1 MKTSSIERSFFW
13 PSVSVEWRASTPSW
27 VHMPSTKKWVPL
39 KWCRSTATNW
49 MNNIFPFF
57 GILGWITAPGEI
69 QRWLGAILIF
79 QPNLPTHHRIPQP
92 PASNKKSGRISALT
106 STCWELPSIRWI
118 LISKVGVGNVASLE
132 EAAKDLQTLR
142 VVSWRIMKKSLLKG
156 QKNLY
161 ESVWSWYANIWQKQ
175 QFRGKTPKKWR
186 PFQTIRS
193 LSYVMRYLFII
204 VNTMS
209 IRITSC

>member
-49 MNNIFPFF
+49 MNNFPSRNP
-57 GILGWITAPGEI
+57 WRSITAPGEI

-79 QPNLPTHHRIPQP
+79 QPNFPTHHRIPQP
-92 PASNKKSGRISALT
+92 PASKKKSGRISART
-106 STCWELPSIRWI
+106 STRWELPSIRWI
-118 LISKVGVGNVASLE
+118 LISKLGVGNAASLE
-132 EAAKDLQTLR
+132 EAAKDLQTLSVLEDHEKLFAER
-142 VVSWRIMKKSLLKG
+142 PKSLYE
-156 QKNLY
+156 NLY
-161 ESVWSWYANIWQKQ
+161 DHGMQIYDKNNSLEGKHLRNGGLFKQ
-175 QFRGKTPKKWR
+175 YMLCPMLCL
-186 PFQTIRS
+186 I
-193 LSYVMRYLFII
+193 II